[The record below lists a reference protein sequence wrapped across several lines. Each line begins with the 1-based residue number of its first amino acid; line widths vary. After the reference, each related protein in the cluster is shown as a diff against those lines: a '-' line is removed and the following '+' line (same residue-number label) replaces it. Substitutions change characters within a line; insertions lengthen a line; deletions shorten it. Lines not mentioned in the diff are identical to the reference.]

1 VTYEKLLYEMVG
13 SVGVIRLN
21 DPGTLNAMSDFMGAE
36 LLDAVRRAERE
47 ARAILLTS
55 VGRAFCSGANMA
67 DNTFDL
73 DDPHRD
79 IGVGLQNI
87 YNPLLLDMRASKLP
101 IVAAVKGAAAG
112 VGCGI
117 ACAADMIIAGES
129 AFFFPAFRHV
139 GVSPD
144 GGISYMLAKSI
155 GRVRTMELMLLGSKL
170 KAREALQW
178 GLINRV
184 VADDVVEVEGLKL
197 AATLAEGPCSLAMIK
212 EAAWAA
218 LDAPLADQLQLE
230 RTLQRDAGRTADF
243 VEGVRGFRERRPP
256 KFTGR

>member
-1 VTYEKLLYEMVG
+1 VTYQKLLYEMVG

-21 DPGTLNAMSDFMGAE
+21 DPATLNAMSDDMGAE

-55 VGRAFCSGANMA
+55 VGRAFSSGANLS

-117 ACAADMIIAGES
+117 ACAADMIVAGES
-129 AFFFPAFRHV
+129 AFFYPAFRHV
-139 GVSPD
+139 GLSPD
-144 GGISYMLAKSI
+144 GGMLQ
-155 GRVRTMELMLLGSKL
+155 GLKL
-170 KAREALQW
+170 KAPEALQW

-184 VADDVVEVEGLKL
+184 VPDDAVEDEGLKL
-197 AATLAEGPCSLAMIK
+197 AAALANGPCSLAMIK

-243 VEGVRGFRERRPP
+243 AEGVSSFRERRPAT
-256 KFTGR
+256 FTGR